1 MSSNNDTTEPDE
13 SGAAMKNDTDMDS
26 ELQAIRTQMSA
37 LPNQIVG
44 PTLETVHTYLEP
56 LHASIRHL
64 EGLVADQ
71 LDSIR
76 NVVFEES
83 SSAVQTE
90 VVSLLRPAQ
99 DALSRVESQINAN
112 QDSLRKSVFEETSR
126 AVQVESTQANERSQQ
141 SFKTLSEKLAHISET
156 LPQTIFEKSSAA
168 VQTEVGTIVQPLK
181 QAVSGIEAH
190 LLAFES
196 ASRPATFQE
205 ASRAVQIEA
214 SNLLEP
220 IRLNLLQIAE
230 QANNLAI
237 ALQSLAQLS
246 RDNDVGLQFALIR
259 QSGSG
264 PNRLLDRKSHLRRLI
279 NRRPRALD
287 LTTRNEKFDGLKKA
301 YPDRYADWRECYDQ
315 GGEIYIESPKNNCA
329 HWSERRAWAFQS
341 YLRIHG
347 RGNML
352 DIGCGPYGDPLYLR
366 GIDRHWLTGLEPLT
380 MQTETRFPVHM
391 GFNEDI
397 PFQDDAFDTVVNS
410 TALDHCIDLLDAIAE
425 TARVTRSGGR
435 FIAWYANVEGSKD
448 PTGPYKGPI
457 DQFHLFH
464 IDESW
469 FMPMMEQHF
478 RVLDHVSAWAAD
490 GIQDVFAVFEPK
502 K

>member
-1 MSSNNDTTEPDE
+1 MSSDNDTTEPDG
-13 SGAAMKNDTDMDS
+13 SGAAMTNDASIDF
-26 ELQAIRTQMSA
+26 ELQAIRTQIST

-44 PTLETVHTYLEP
+44 PTLETVHTYLKP
-56 LHASIRHL
+56 LHDNVRQL
-64 EGLVADQ
+64 ESLVADQ
-71 LDSIR
+71 LDVIQ
-76 NVVFEES
+76 NVVFEQS

-90 VVSLLRPAQ
+90 VVLLLRPVQ
-99 DALSRVESQINAN
+99 DALLRVESQIAAN
-112 QDSLRKSVFEETSR
+112 QDSLGKSTFEETSR
-126 AVQVESTQANERSQQ
+126 AIQAENAQTKERIQQ
-141 SFKTLSEKLAHISET
+141 DFKTLSEQLSHT
-156 LPQTIFEKSSAA
+156 LESFPQTIFEKSSAA
-168 VQTEVGTIVQPLK
+168 VQ
-181 QAVSGIEAH
+181 
-190 LLAFES
+190 
-196 ASRPATFQE
+196 
-205 ASRAVQIEA
+205 IEA
-214 SNLLEP
+214 SKLLEP

-264 PNRLLDRKSHLRRLI
+264 PNRLLDRKSHWRRLI

-410 TALDHCIDLLDAIAE
+410 TALDHCIDLPDAIAE